1 MKRYYL
7 LAALALVPLLVAG
20 GVLYQSLDRRVG
32 DLEPRVIRIEGEQ
45 IAQAERLKT
54 VVERTETVAEPV
66 VTERIVREEARAV
79 SAPSPKPAP
88 APRPKPA
95 PGPSAPEATT
105 PPLPRL
111 LEPTSRPCN
120 EIKND
125 QKRHKCRQRR
135 KEARRE
141 RSQG

>member
-45 IAQAERLKT
+45 IAQAERLRT
-54 VVERTETVAEPV
+54 VVERTESVPAEPDRV
-66 VTERIVREEARAV
+66 VVREESRAV
-79 SAPSPKPAP
+79 SPPAP
-88 APRPKPA
+88 PTPRPKPA
-95 PGPSAPEATT
+95 PQPEAPEATT
-105 PPLPRL
+105 PPIPRL
-111 LEPTSRPCN
+111 LQPTSRPCS

-135 KEARRE
+135 KEARRAASE
-141 RSQG
+141 R